1 MLIESGVTWLPA
13 SLWRINKTWRGVRA
27 EVPWLDRLPSDIV
40 RQHVRLTAQ
49 PFDAPPDAAALA
61 TLLEQL
67 GSDDMLLFATD
78 YPHWHYD
85 GDDALPPG
93 LPAASDAEDP
103 RRQPAGDL
111 SAAGHGRHPDAG
123 GAPMNV
129 TLRDHRLDDPAQSHL
144 GFIDCDVHPYFRTP
158 ADFDPFLSARWREH
172 RRTIGGRSRQGLAK
186 TSLYPRMSPGN
197 GMRGDAWPKDG
208 GPPGSDLGLMR
219 EQLLDLFD
227 VRYGLLAP
235 LVGGAAAE
243 RNVEFGA
250 AMAVAVNE
258 WQCAAFCD
266 PEPRLKASSDHARAR
281 GERTGGNRAA
291 RRRCPLRPGEH
302 PAARAG
308 TAGTASLPEDP
319 RRRGGGR
326 LPDLAA
332 SRRHQRACL
341 RPAAAGRPST
351 TRNIPPTS
359 SPCRPW

>member
-1 MLIESGVTWLPA
+1 
-13 SLWRINKTWRGVRA
+13 
-27 EVPWLDRLPSDIV
+27 
-40 RQHVRLTAQ
+40 
-49 PFDAPPDAAALA
+49 
-61 TLLEQL
+61 
-67 GSDDMLLFATD
+67 
-78 YPHWHYD
+78 
-85 GDDALPPG
+85 
-93 LPAASDAEDP
+93 
-103 RRQPAGDL
+103 
-111 SAAGHGRHPDAG
+111 
-123 GAPMNV
+123 
-129 TLRDHRLDDPAQSHL
+129 
-144 GFIDCDVHPYFRTP
+144 
-158 ADFDPFLSARWREH
+158 
-172 RRTIGGRSRQGLAK
+172 
-186 TSLYPRMSPGN
+186 MSPGN

-266 PEPRLKASSDHARAR
+266 PEPRLKASIQITLEHEASALAEIERRA
-281 GERTGGNRAA
+281 GDA
-291 RRRCPLRPGEH
+291 PLRPGEH

-308 TAGTASLPEDP
+308 TAGTASLPQDP

-341 RPAAAGRPST
+341 HRRRLGRPST